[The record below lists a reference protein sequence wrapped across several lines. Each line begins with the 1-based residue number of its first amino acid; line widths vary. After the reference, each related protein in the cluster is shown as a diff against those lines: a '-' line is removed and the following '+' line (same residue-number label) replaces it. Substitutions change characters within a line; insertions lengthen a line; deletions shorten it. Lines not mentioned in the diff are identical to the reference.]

1 MRAMIAA
8 SISTQRACATRAP
21 ALGVFRDPLFLA
33 VCALLTLWSFNPVWG
48 SVLYLHMTEGLG
60 FSEQDFGN
68 VTSAFFAGSLLP
80 AFDRAMATACF
91 CGLPAFIS
99 VLMFELTV
107 LREEPFF
114 RGMAVVLCSGSAL
127 NPLPDRGVPV

>member
-1 MRAMIAA
+1 MR
-8 SISTQRACATRAP
+8 
-21 ALGVFRDPLFLA
+21 V
-33 VCALLTLWSFNPVWG
+33 LL
-48 SVLYLHMTEGLG
+48 
-60 FSEQDFGN
+60 
-68 VTSAFFAGSLLP
+68 LLP
-80 AFDRAMATACF
+80 AFEACF

-127 NPLPDRGVPV
+127 NPLPDRGVPA